1 MKILII
7 GTGSCDYDLPSTSWR
22 PRRASGV
29 IQSNSKGLRTRHIN
43 VQGQG
48 KSTDHFKQREK
59 ANSLFF
65 HLSVVF
71 KLSILRMM
79 PTHVVGTSSLSLWI
93 AMLISSRNTL
103 ADTCRINALAAK
115 LTLEINSWW
124 CTFELAAFPFLS
136 HSSTPSPHSS
146 PCTQI
151 LVLGAAS
158 GGIQID
164 T

>member
-1 MKILII
+1 METHSRILDWRIPWTEEPGRLQSMRSQKVRQLSTAQHIYSQIDGYIDSLSIDYRFVSIHIYICMKILII

-43 VQGQG
+43 VQGQR

-79 PTHVVGTSSLSLWI
+79 PTHVVGTSSLSL
-93 AMLISSRNTL
+93 
-103 ADTCRINALAAK
+103 
-115 LTLEINSWW
+115 
-124 CTFELAAFPFLS
+124 
-136 HSSTPSPHSS
+136 
-146 PCTQI
+146 
-151 LVLGAAS
+151 
-158 GGIQID
+158 
-164 T
+164 